1 MNIPDERALDA
12 ITECFCKIYRT
23 NKDLGCSECPLY
35 AIKVEYHASICS
47 LYDSDYYKDRIA
59 LLQACIKHGNV
70 AMFEDLPPEYRQFV
84 MRKATVV

>member
-1 MNIPDERALDA
+1 MNIPNAQALDA

-35 AIKVEYHASICS
+35 AIKVEHYASICS

-59 LLQACIKHGNV
+59 LLQACVKHGNV
-70 AMFEDLPPEYRQFV
+70 EIFKNLSPEYREYV
-84 MRKATVV
+84 IRKATVV